1 MSPDKL
7 IAAVAMISTFGALN
21 GWILIQGRVP
31 LAAAQ
36 DGLFPKAFAQ
46 VSGTRKTPVVGLVAS
61 SVLLSGLMAMNY
73 QSSLTDTFTKII
85 ILATLTTLVPYA
97 FAAARS

>member
-1 MSPDKL
+1 MGVIPAADARQLERAVRRRRQQIFGSSVLGMSPAK
-7 IAAVAMISTFGALN
+7 IVAAVAMISTFGALN

-36 DGLFPKAFAQ
+36 DGLFPKPFAQ

-61 SVLLSGLMAMNY
+61 SVLLS
-73 QSSLTDTFTKII
+73 
-85 ILATLTTLVPYA
+85 VP
-97 FAAARS
+97 AAA